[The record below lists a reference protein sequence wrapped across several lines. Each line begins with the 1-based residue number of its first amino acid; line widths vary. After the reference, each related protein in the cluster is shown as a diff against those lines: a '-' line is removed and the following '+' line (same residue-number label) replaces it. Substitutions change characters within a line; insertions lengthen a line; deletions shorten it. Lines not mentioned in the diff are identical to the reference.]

1 MTDTAASLHDAQF
14 QYVTGQGRPGFATLL
29 PDFEARSAAV
39 AAAAEAGTLD
49 IRYGEASRETFDFF
63 PATGAARGL
72 LVYFHAGYWQSRDK
86 SLFRFIAPA
95 FTAQGLQVA
104 LVNYPLCP
112 HVSLGHLLDAARRGL
127 AAVRTHAA
135 AHGGAALPVVVAGHS
150 AGGHI
155 AVELALLESTAPLA
169 GVLALSGVYD
179 LAPLLGTSLNANLG
193 LDAGTAQRYSPL
205 HRVPAPAT
213 RALPPAVF
221 AVGGDE
227 TPAFLQQNQQMAHAW
242 QQAGHPAQVEE
253 VPGTDHFTVLEELVR
268 TDSPLQ
274 RRVLMLVDGLAGV

>member
-1 MTDTAASLHDAQF
+1 MPET
-14 QYVTGQGRPGFATLL
+14 TLL
-29 PDFEARSAAV
+29 
-39 AAAAEAGTLD
+39 
-49 IRYGEASRETFDFF
+49 
-63 PATGAARGL
+63 
-72 LVYFHAGYWQSRDK
+72 
-86 SLFRFIAPA
+86 
-95 FTAQGLQVA
+95 
-104 LVNYPLCP
+104 LCCYAMP
-112 HVSLGHLLDAARRGL
+112 CVSNCVL
-127 AAVRTHAA
+127 
-135 AHGGAALPVVVAGHS
+135 VAGHS

-179 LAPLLGTSLNANLG
+179 LAPLRGTTLNANLG

-205 HRVPAPAT
+205 HRVPTQAV

-242 QQAGHPAQVEE
+242 QQAGHPAQVDV

-268 TDSPLQ
+268 EGSPLQ
-274 RRVLMLVDGLAGV
+274 RRVVALVDGLAGV

>member
-49 IRYGEASRETFDFF
+49 IRYGEAARETFDFF

-127 AAVRTHAA
+127 VAVRTHAA
-135 AHGGAALPVVVAGHS
+135 AHGGADLPVVVAGHS

-179 LAPLLGTSLNANLG
+179 LAPLLGTTLNVNLG
-193 LDAGTAQRYSPL
+193 LDASTAQRYSPL
-205 HRVPAPAT
+205 HRVPAQKGVAEGE
-213 RALPPAVF
+213 
-221 AVGGDE
+221 GGR
-227 TPAFLQQNQQMAHAW
+227 QQHPQRHHRQRVVDQR
-242 QQAGHPAQVEE
+242 QQAPADQRARGCRGRGGVGHGGRGYRP
-253 VPGTDHFTVLEELVR
+253 PR
-268 TDSPLQ
+268 Q
-274 RRVLMLVDGLAGV
+274 R

>member
-1 MTDTAASLHDAQF
+1 MTDTAAPLHDAQF

-39 AAAAEAGTLD
+39 ASAGVLD
-49 IRYGEASRETFDFF
+49 IRYGEAARETFDFF
-63 PATGAARGL
+63 PATGTARGL

-127 AAVRTHAA
+127 VAVRTHAA
-135 AHGGAALPVVVAGHS
+135 AHGGADLPVVVAGHS

-179 LAPLLGTSLNANLG
+179 LAPLLGTTLNVNLG
-193 LDAGTAQRYSPL
+193 LDASTAQRYSPL
-205 HRVPAPAT
+205 HRVPAQAT

-227 TPAFLQQNQQMAHAW
+227 TPAFLRQNQQMAQAW
-242 QQAGHPAQVEE
+242 QQAGHPAQVE
-253 VPGTDHFTVLEELVR
+253 VVAGTDHFTVLETLVR
-268 TDSPLQ
+268 AGSPLQ
-274 RRVLMLVDGLAGV
+274 RRVLALVDGWAGV

>member
-1 MTDTAASLHDAQF
+1 MTTSSASLDDAQF

-39 AAAAEAGTLD
+39 AAAAGAGTLD
-49 IRYGEASRETFDFF
+49 IRYGEAARETFDFF
-63 PATGAARGL
+63 PASGAALGL

-112 HVSLGHLLDAARRGL
+112 HVSLGHLLDATRRGL
-127 AAVRTHAA
+127 VAVRAHAIT
-135 AHGGAALPVVVAGHS
+135 HGGADLPVVVAGHS

-179 LAPLLGTSLNANLG
+179 LAPLRGTTLNVNLG
-193 LDAGTAQRYSPL
+193 LEVSTAQRYSPL
-205 HRVPAPAT
+205 HRVPT

-268 TDSPLQ
+268 AGSPLQ
-274 RRVLMLVDGLAGV
+274 RRVLALVDGGPVV